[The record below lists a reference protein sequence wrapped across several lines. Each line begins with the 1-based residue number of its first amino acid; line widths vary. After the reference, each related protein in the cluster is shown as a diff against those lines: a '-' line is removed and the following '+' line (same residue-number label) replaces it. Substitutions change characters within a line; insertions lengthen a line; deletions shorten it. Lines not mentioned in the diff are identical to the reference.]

1 MLSVTTLAQG
11 MSNALTLQY
20 PLVASTQIA
29 PNNHTTKFQL
39 SMSIPE
45 TNPSLIN
52 KNRRQ
57 SFPLRQYNN
66 HHHCDTL
73 QCLEINLDHQDRYQQ
88 R

>member
-1 MLSVTTLAQG
+1 MSSVITHAQG
-11 MSNALTLQY
+11 MNNALTIQY
-20 PLVASTQIA
+20 PLVAFTQIT
-29 PNNHTTKFQL
+29 PHTHTTKFQL

-45 TNPSLIN
+45 INPSLIN

-57 SFPLRQYNN
+57 SFPLRQYIN

-73 QCLEINLDHQDRYQQ
+73 QCQEFKIDHQDRYQQ

>member
-1 MLSVTTLAQG
+1 MLSVPTLVQG
-11 MSNALTLQY
+11 IDDALTNQY
-20 PLVASTQIA
+20 PLVAFTQIT

-45 TNPSLIN
+45 INPSLIN

-57 SFPLRQYNN
+57 SFSLRQYIN

-73 QCLEINLDHQDRYQQ
+73 QCQDFKIDHQDRYQQ